1 MKTNCVL
8 LSVFRLHDT
17 LNGEAVRSFD
27 DYLVDPG
34 SLKAYDL
41 GSEHSFKARLYVP
54 EQEEKEPPWAAYLRN
69 GFSDL
74 DTPPKPLTSV
84 YTTGRV
90 SRCTVL
96 RLAVKLGTDSTK
108 NLSLPSPNILAA
120 VN

>member
-8 LSVFRLHDT
+8 PSVFRLHDA

-27 DYLVDPG
+27 DYPAYPG

-41 GSEHSFKARLYVP
+41 GSEHFFKARLHVP
-54 EQEEKEPPWAAYLRN
+54 EQEEKEPAWIAYLRD

-74 DTPPKPLTSV
+74 RYSPKPLTSV

-90 SRCTVL
+90 L
-96 RLAVKLGTDSTK
+96 
-108 NLSLPSPNILAA
+108 
-120 VN
+120 